1 MESVTGITYFL
12 YEDEDDVF
20 IVESLTSSIDH
31 ENNSFEG
38 RIVKIIKGD
47 YYQIGE
53 GSEWALN
60 AFTMLHTVPSDITRA
75 VAITTSVNLE
85 GAEFGDKVYSLI
97 EGVGVILSVDH
108 DIDYSYLVKF
118 KNGSQCSFTKEGK
131 AHVEHAEPTLFFEK
145 PVFNFPTKKD
155 N

>member
-1 MESVTGITYFL
+1 MESVAGITYFL

-60 AFTMLHTVPSDITRA
+60 AFTMLHTVPSEITKD
-75 VAITTSVNLE
+75 VSVTNSVNLE
-85 GAEFGDKVYSLI
+85 GAEFGDKVYSLL
-97 EGVGVILSVDH
+97 EGVGVIFNVN
-108 DIDYSYLVKF
+108 YNEEYPYLVKF
-118 KNGSQCSFTKEGK
+118 KNGTQCSFTIDGK